1 MTAAGV
7 LEDYYTTSFLHEN
20 TVGTGLSVNTLT
32 LTTELPFYNSLNDLA

>member
-20 TVGTGLSVNTLT
+20 TVGTGLSVKHINVNNRAAFL
-32 LTTELPFYNSLNDLA
+32 